1 MERGSRAFGLI
12 PMTDSPESEEIVPD
26 FRLPASTGHELEL
39 GSFLGKVPIL
49 FVFLDPSASQD
60 RELLAALNERL
71 PEFGEQRS
79 QVLVV
84 MRITAGE
91 AAQISEEDELAV
103 PILADANGVMA
114 RDFGLER
121 EGGSAALVAD
131 RSGKVVRRFHP
142 LPDDDPGEIAESL
155 LFSIRALDSTVAPN
169 AASRGEEIRGD
180 REFFALI
187 AEEARVSEEEAPV
200 LVSEFL
206 EALAPALDRE
216 ARRVV
221 DDLLPE
227 NLSVPETGGSGGED
241 VKGVL
246 LGTFEES
253 SVAIGRPAEHA
264 RVVAEALARRA
275 TPAQLERLQE
285 SIADDDVLALFETHR
300 GDLTRMNPTSGAPH
314 QVDND

>member
-1 MERGSRAFGLI
+1 MEGGSRAFGLI
-12 PMTDSPESEEIVPD
+12 HMAASPEPEEIVPD

-49 FVFLDPSASQD
+49 FVFLDPGASQD
-60 RELLAALNERL
+60 RELLAVLNERL
-71 PEFGEQRS
+71 REFGEQRS

-91 AAQISEEDELAV
+91 TTQISEEDDLAV
-103 PILADANGVMA
+103 PILADANGGMA

-121 EGGSAALVAD
+121 EGGSAAFVAD
-131 RSGKVVRRFHP
+131 RSGKLVRRFHP
-142 LPDDDPGEIAESL
+142 LPDDDPGEIVESL

-169 AASRGEEIRGD
+169 TAGTGEGIRVD

-227 NLSVPETGGSGGED
+227 SLSVPETRGSGGED
-241 VKGVL
+241 VKDVL
-246 LGTFEES
+246 LGTLEES

-300 GDLTRMNPTSGAPH
+300 GDLTRKNPTSGAPH
-314 QVDND
+314 KVDND

>member
-1 MERGSRAFGLI
+1 MEGGSRPFGLI
-12 PMTDSPESEEIVPD
+12 HMTASQEPEEIVPD

-49 FVFLDPSASQD
+49 FVFLDPGASQD
-60 RELLAALNERL
+60 RELLAVLNERL
-71 PEFGEQRS
+71 REFGEQRS

-91 AAQISEEDELAV
+91 ATQMSEEDDLAV
-103 PILADANGVMA
+103 PILADANGGMA

-121 EGGSAALVAD
+121 EGGSAAFVAD
-131 RSGKVVRRFHP
+131 RTGKVVRRFHP

-155 LFSIRALDSTVAPN
+155 LSSIRDSTIAPN
-169 AASRGEEIRGD
+169 TASTGEEILGD